1 MNIPAWTFS
10 QLEKFET
17 CPRQYYHVR
26 VKRDIVEPP
35 TEATM
40 WGERVHT
47 AMELRIRD
55 GTPLPEGMTQWE
67 GLAKKLEAMPGT
79 KLCEEQMALDK
90 DFQPCDWK
98 QAWTRGIADLL
109 VVNGN
114 AAATLDYKTGK
125 RKLTHQL
132 MLYAGYTFAKYEQV
146 NTVTTGFVWMR
157 DKKIDKE
164 VFTRDQVPMIWQTFI
179 PKVRKLENAY
189 ERDAWPCRPS
199 GLCKGWCPVKS
210 CEFYKDKK

>member
-1 MNIPAWTFS
+1 
-10 QLEKFET
+10 
-17 CPRQYYHVR
+17 
-26 VKRDIVEPP
+26 
-35 TEATM
+35 M

-55 GTPLPEGMTQWE
+55 STPLPEGMTQWE

-157 DKKIDKE
+157 DRKIDKE
-164 VFTRDQVPMIWQTFI
+164 VLWNAIKAMVI
-179 PKVRKLENAY
+179 KLF
-189 ERDAWPCRPS
+189 RIV
-199 GLCKGWCPVKS
+199 L
-210 CEFYKDKK
+210 